1 MSSPARRPMSVALK
15 TAELNGEAL
24 EFIRQGKPR
33 ATAPVPLEAEGA
45 NKTSSEPTAEPA
57 AIELPERRPA
67 EEPSI
72 PRRTPASKR
81 AGPIRE
87 TMVGLSFRVPAGIH
101 HALMC
106 ASFDRKLARE
116 EPWTQQ
122 EIAAEAIGNWLK
134 KQGFL

>member
-1 MSSPARRPMSVALK
+1 MSSTARRPMSVALK
-15 TAELNGEAL
+15 TAELSGEAL
-24 EFIRQGKPR
+24 EFIRQGKPG
-33 ATAPVPLEAEGA
+33 ATASPEPDRVNIA
-45 NKTSSEPTAEPA
+45 SSEITDSSATTAASEQ
-57 AIELPERRPA
+57 RS
-67 EEPSI
+67 EETSL
-72 PRRTPASKR
+72 PRRSPASKR
-81 AGPIRE
+81 VNAIRE
-87 TMVGLSFRVPAGIH
+87 TMVGLSFRVPASIH